1 MKNISSAS
9 HIKTNEKVLDLIKIY
24 FKQGNKLL
32 DLGCGKGYLSRKVG
46 DFIHNQG
53 FNAKKYLLAS
63 DIEKNAFEAF
73 EIPFKQ
79 LNFDKKMPFK
89 NKSFDLIY
97 SVEVIEHLNSPYD
110 LILECSRIL
119 KPGGYL
125 ILSTPNILHLGS
137 RFKYFKSG
145 FFDLFEPP
153 SIHMK
158 NRGRLC
164 GHIMPLHMAY
174 YSYALRL
181 HGFSNIQLF
190 SDKSKSFSIFLYAIL
205 FPWLKL
211 NYCLE
216 KKRIE
221 KYDLGVYKE
230 NKTTLKYMYSFI
242 GLTSRSLIFVAQKK

>member
-9 HIKTNEKVLDLIKIY
+9 HIYTNEKVLDLIKKY
-24 FKQGNKLL
+24 FRRGFKLL

-46 DFIHNQG
+46 DFIVGQG
-53 FNAKKYLLAS
+53 FDAKKYLLAS
-63 DIEKNAFEAF
+63 DIERNTFEVP

-79 LNFDKKMPFK
+79 LNFDEKMPFK
-89 NKSFDLIY
+89 DKSFDLIY
-97 SVEVIEHLNSPYD
+97 SVEVIEHLTSPYD

-125 ILSTPNILHLGS
+125 ILSTPNVLNLGS

-145 FFDLFEPP
+145 FFELFEPP
-153 SIHMK
+153 SIDIK

-181 HGFSNIQLF
+181 HGFSNMQLF
-190 SDKSKSFSIFLYAIL
+190 SDKAKSFSVFLYVIL
-205 FPWLKL
+205 FPWFKL
-211 NYCLE
+211 TYYLE

-221 KYDLGVYKE
+221 KYDVGVYKE
-230 NKTTLKYMYSFI
+230 NNEILKSMYSFI